1 MLDLERIMAAYER
14 GLLQLHGDLSTGL
27 GLDLAGQQHLDLL
40 QRLFE
45 NVLHGYVAFHLGRA
59 TALDTSTSVM
69 YALPQAEGRVLD
81 VPLRSLVEHATLS
94 SWQARFLNGSLGM
107 KRSLLVAGETGLGK
121 STLLN
126 SLLGLLSVD
135 QRMVSIEE
143 VERLPALR
151 ERSFTVRLAAKAGSP
166 ARASALR
173 KAVGMQPTWLL
184 LDGLQQSD
192 AAAFLGPLGPGL
204 SGLATLDSPDPEATL
219 SEWAAENPEVR
230 EGLRQAALL
239 LVLMRRDESG
249 RSRAS
254 GIFEVEVVGERL
266 SLREQRSKD

>member
-1 MLDLERIMAAYER
+1 MAAYER

-27 GLDLAGQQHLDLL
+27 GLDVAGQQHLDLL
-40 QRLFE
+40 HRLFE
-45 NVLHGYVAFHLGRA
+45 NVLHGYVAFYLGRA
-59 TALDTSTSVM
+59 AALDTSTSVM

-151 ERSFTVRLAAKAGSP
+151 ERSFTVRLAAKAGTP
-166 ARASALR
+166 ARSSALR

-192 AAAFLGPLGPGL
+192 AAAFLRPLGPGL

-219 SEWAAENPEVR
+219 SEWAAEDPEVR

-239 LVLMRRDESG
+239 LVLMRREESG

-266 SLREQRSKD
+266 SLREQRPKD